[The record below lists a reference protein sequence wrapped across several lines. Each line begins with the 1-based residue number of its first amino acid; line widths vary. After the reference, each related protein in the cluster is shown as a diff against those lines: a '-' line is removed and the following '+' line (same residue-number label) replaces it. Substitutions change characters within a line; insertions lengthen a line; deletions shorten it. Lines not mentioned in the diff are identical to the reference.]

1 MPFQVRNQLLPPG
14 GYELLFDVCKVVEVA
29 VGIRE
34 SGRQLIKAQGEI
46 IRCPSVFQS
55 VLLVSFRPHRACRCR
70 PPRSGA
76 GSRNG
81 LSNRPLTTE
90 FGAAG
95 HTTALLHRPEPRP
108 PVQPLPLGALRPAVP
123 GDRSTGVA
131 GAARLG
137 TFGHPWEQTLTVR
150 GRRLL
155 DAVEEELTVLLGEPI
170 RRRDRGRT
178 PRAVGGPTSRGV
190 ARRGRRPGGLRPPA
204 TG

>member
-1 MPFQVRNQLLPPG
+1 MPLSL
-14 GYELLFDVCKVVEVA
+14 A
-29 VGIRE
+29 
-34 SGRQLIKAQGEI
+34 
-46 IRCPSVFQS
+46 
-55 VLLVSFRPHRACRCR
+55 
-70 PPRSGA
+70 A
-76 GSRNG
+76 G
-81 LSNRPLTTE
+81 LTTSWLE
-90 FGAAG
+90 AAGWCCCDRDRGPGARARLAAG

-108 PVQPLPLGALRPAVP
+108 PVQPLGALRPAVP

-137 TFGHPWEQTLTVR
+137 TFGHPWEQTLTVW
-150 GRRLL
+150 GPRLL

-190 ARRGRRPGGLRPPA
+190 ARRGRRPGGRRPPA